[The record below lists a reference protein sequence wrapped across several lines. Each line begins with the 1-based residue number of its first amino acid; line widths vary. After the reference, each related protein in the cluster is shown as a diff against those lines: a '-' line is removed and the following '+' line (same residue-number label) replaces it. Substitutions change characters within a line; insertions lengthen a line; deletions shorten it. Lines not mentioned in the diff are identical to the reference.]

1 MFHTENVLLI
11 NLYKFQLYLVKAS
24 IRFEC
29 FLEKNNML
37 NLNKNIL
44 TSQ

>member
-1 MFHTENVLLI
+1 MFHTENVLLT

-24 IRFEC
+24 IRFEY
-29 FLEKNNML
+29 FLEKNML

-44 TSQ
+44 TTQ